1 MKTNGSLIFGF
12 STQPPAN
19 QLDSGNAA
27 TGQIP
32 TERLGTPFLNDFMD
46 PNVCFVPNGYPSTFY
61 YGGKE

>member
-1 MKTNGSLIFGF
+1 MFGF

-19 QLDSGNAA
+19 QFGSVDSGNAA

-32 TERLGTPFLNDFMD
+32 SERSGTPFLNDFVD

-61 YGGKE
+61 YGGKG